1 MIQVIALV
9 GKAGSGKTIS
19 GQYLVDHFGYK
30 RLRFAERLKAMLYAF
45 GLNERE
51 VDGDDKGTPCES
63 LCGQT
68 PRHAMQ
74 TLGTEWGR
82 RMIGDK
88 LWVKALERDMLLE
101 ISAGMTKFVID
112 DMRFLNEEAWLYNL
126 YDSMYKHGDMLDV
139 RIVRIIRDVEEVSK
153 NDDSMHISETEMD
166 KIVPNLWI
174 ENTGTLEELYANVG
188 RVLE

>member
-9 GKAGSGKTIS
+9 GKAGSGKTVV
-19 GQYLVDHFGYK
+19 GQHLVNNYRYK

-51 VDGDDKGTPCES
+51 VDGDDKGKPCES

-82 RMIGDK
+82 RIIGDD
-88 LWVKALERDMLLE
+88 LWVKALERDL
-101 ISAGMTKFVID
+101 IAYINVGITKFVID
-112 DMRFLNEEAWLYNL
+112 DMRFLNEESWLDNL
-126 YDSMYKHGDMLDV
+126 YDIIYKHGDMLDT
-139 RIVRIIRDVEEVSK
+139 RIIRIIRDVEEISK
-153 NDDSMHISETEMD
+153 SDGSMHVSETEMD
-166 KIVPNLWI
+166 KIVPDLWI

-188 RVLE
+188 RALE